1 MAKIQVKKSAAK
13 AAKKAPAKKVAAK
26 KVAAKKV
33 AAKPGAAGKGPTKLT
48 LRAYNVGFGDCFL
61 LTFEYPKFKRRI
73 LIDYGSTA
81 APKNADDDYMM
92 AIAKDIEAQCTD
104 ADGVARLDAVVATHR
119 HRDHISGFSTEGDNT
134 GGVIARMNP
143 GLVIQPWTEDPDA
156 QPKAEEATATTF
168 TGGKP
173 DAKAFIA
180 SLHNMNRMAGAIAD
194 ASRDEH
200 LGLSMRMATQMGF
213 MGENNLPNKSA
224 VVNLMEM
231 GKKSRAAYV
240 NAGSK
245 SGLEAVLP
253 GVTVHVLGP
262 PTLKQT
268 QSIKKEKDRDANEFW
283 QFAAFWQ
290 FQAAAGESVNSKAP
304 LFPESATHETHAIP
318 ANVRWFVGR
327 AQKIRGEQLMEL
339 VRALDTAMNNTSV
352 ILLFQVGGKS
362 FLFPGDAQIENWQF
376 ALSQEPIQEM
386 LKVVDVYKV
395 GHHGSL
401 NATPKSLWA
410 LFEHKHETPAK
421 DRLTTVV
428 STKPGK
434 HGSVQ
439 SHTEVPRST
448 LVAELQKESDFFST
462 QDLPKSQ
469 ICKEYEFEF

>member
-1 MAKIQVKKSAAK
+1 MASHTKKSAAK
-13 AAKKAPAKKVAAK
+13 PA
-26 KVAAKKV
+26 
-33 AAKPGAAGKGPTKLT
+33 GRGPTKMT

-61 LTFEYPKFKRRI
+61 LTFEYAKSKRRI

-81 APKNADDDYMM
+81 APKNADADYMLK
-92 AIAKDIEAQCTD
+92 IALDIEEQCTD
-104 ADGVARLDAVVATHR
+104 EDGVARLDAVVATHR
-119 HRDHISGFSTEGDNT
+119 HRDHISGFSTEGVNT
-134 GGVIARMNP
+134 GGVIARLNP
-143 GLVIQPWTEDPDA
+143 GLVIQPWTEDPEA

-168 TGGKP
+168 TGGQP

-180 SLHNMNRMAGAIAD
+180 SLHNMNRMAGAIAQ
-194 ASRDEH
+194 ASRNEH
-200 LGLSMRMATQMGF
+200 LGLSMRMTAQMGF
-213 MGENNLPNKSA
+213 LGDNNLPNRSA

-231 GKKSRAAYV
+231 GQKGRAAYV
-240 NAGSK
+240 NFGSK

-253 GVTVHVLGP
+253 GVKVHVLGP
-262 PTLKQT
+262 PNLKQT

-283 QFAAFWQ
+283 QFAAFWR
-290 FQAAAGESVNSKAP
+290 FQAAAGAAAEEQTP
-304 LFPESATHETHAIP
+304 LFPDAEAHEAHGIP

-339 VRALDTAMNNTSV
+339 VRSLDTAMNNTSV

-376 ALSQEPIQEM
+376 ALSQDSVKEM
-386 LKVVDVYKV
+386 LKGVDVYKV

-410 LFEHKHETPAK
+410 LFEHKHEEEVPG
-421 DRLTTVV
+421 RLTTVV

-448 LVAELQKESDFFST
+448 LVAELQKESDYFST
-462 QDLPKSQ
+462 QDLPKAQ
-469 ICKEYEFEF
+469 ICREYVFEL